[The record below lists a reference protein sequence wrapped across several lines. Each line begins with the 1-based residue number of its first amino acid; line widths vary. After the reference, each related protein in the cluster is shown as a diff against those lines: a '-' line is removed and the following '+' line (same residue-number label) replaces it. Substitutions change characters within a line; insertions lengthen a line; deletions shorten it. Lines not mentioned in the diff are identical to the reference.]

1 MFVDSHCHLDKLDYQ
16 DLHTSVEDVVNK
28 AKAANVDQLLSV
40 GVTLDSFENMLEMIS
55 PFDNVKASC
64 GVHPLDVESDFCLD
78 RMREYA
84 SNPKV
89 VAIGETGLDY
99 HRNYSPQKEQKVS
112 FENHVELAIELNM
125 PLFLHVR

>member
-64 GVHPLDVESDFCLD
+64 GFHPLDVESDFCLD

-84 SNPKV
+84 INPKV
-89 VAIGETGLDY
+89 VAIGETGLDITTNQKLQ
-99 HRNYSPQKEQKVS
+99 NYNSS
-112 FENHVELAIELNM
+112 DSSNT
-125 PLFLHVR
+125 